1 MLVYKFEVV
10 FLFLFFQ
17 TGTSAD
23 NYCSCDH
30 SDLSQQFLFGSN
42 RGGKMAASKH
52 RLSEPRRY
60 SDELMRQDDFYAYFS
75 FSCDFSHS
83 AFFLLVCSESGAIFV

>member
-23 NYCSCDH
+23 NYYSCDH
-30 SDLSQQFLFGSN
+30 SDLSQQFLFGSVEKKKWLPVN
-42 RGGKMAASKH
+42 TDSVNPDTTVMN
-52 RLSEPRRY
+52 
-60 SDELMRQDDFYAYFS
+60 
-75 FSCDFSHS
+75 
-83 AFFLLVCSESGAIFV
+83 